1 MATEIHNNSTS
12 KFSKSSQVQS
22 RPNALK
28 VSPFGRLSNGV
39 IRLIAWYLPPAS
51 KLAFRHSCLHIYSIT
66 ATQRLNSVRGTG
78 LIARRTPPWEVLE
91 LEYPNHVECYRCRAL
106 HPTDKIHEH
115 AYFNPRPKRDT
126 SRQHNFFSPKCDKT
140 NREVRAEMYIHPN
153 FCFTVFRM
161 VMKQYRQG
169 KDCEKLLNLL
179 AYRSGV
185 VMEGAQI
192 KQVIATPKIVG
203 ERLLVRLQIASL
215 VQPGGASQT
224 YLITGNLLKCPHTD
238 RWSRDNRILTEALY
252 QRFETLDTNT
262 VSEDRQEHVM
272 SCRCPLCPTEFH
284 FGLQQFKGQGV
295 VLFSTK
301 WQDLGTGLSPLKA
314 DLPPIVGRHKS
325 IPVARSGEPPDY
337 ESPRH
342 RFEGLAPGEGFRAVS
357 ALEEEE
363 REELFRKNN
372 SRRAKFMRIN
382 DSWCWSIHGFGQPYP
397 HIYAPRSK
405 LRDEQRT
412 LWLYGHT

>member
-12 KFSKSSQVQS
+12 TFSKSSEVQS

-28 VSPFGRLSNGV
+28 ASPFRKLSNGV
-39 IRLIAWYLPPAS
+39 IRRIAWYLPPVS
-51 KLAFRHSCLHIYSIT
+51 KLAFRHSCLHIYSVT
-66 ATQRLNSVRGTG
+66 ATHRLNSVREKG
-78 LIARRTPPWEVLE
+78 LIERRTPPWEVLE
-91 LEYPNHVECYRCRAL
+91 LEHPNHVECYRCQAL
-106 HPTDKIHEH
+106 HPTDKIQEY
-115 AYFNPRPKRDT
+115 AYFKPRPKRDT
-126 SRQHNFFSPKCDKT
+126 SWQHNLFSPKCHKI
-140 NREVRAEMYIHPN
+140 NREVRAEIYIHPN

-179 AYRSGV
+179 AYRSGI

-203 ERLLVRLQIASL
+203 ERLLMRLQTAYL
-215 VQPGGASQT
+215 VHPRGPSQT

-252 QRFETLDTNT
+252 QRFETLDT
-262 VSEDRQEHVM
+262 VPGDRQEHVM
-272 SCRCPLCPTEFH
+272 SCRCPFCPTEFH

-301 WQDLGTGLSPLKA
+301 WQDLGTGLSPLEA
-314 DLPPIVGRHKS
+314 DLPPIVSRHKS
-325 IPVARSGEPPDY
+325 IPVARSGEPLDY
-337 ESPRH
+337 ESSRH
-342 RFEGLAPGEGFRAVS
+342 RFEGSAPGEGFRGVS

-382 DSWCWSIHGFGQPYP
+382 DAWCWSIHGFGQYYP
-397 HIYAPRSK
+397 HGCAPRSK
-405 LRDEQRT
+405 LRESVMSSEQR
-412 LWLYGHT
+412 

>member
-12 KFSKSSQVQS
+12 KFSKSSEVQS

-28 VSPFGRLSNGV
+28 VSPFRKLSNGV
-39 IRLIAWYLPPAS
+39 IRRIAGFLPPAS
-51 KLAFRHSCLHIYSIT
+51 KLAFRHSCLYIYSVT
-66 ATQRLNSVRGTG
+66 ATHRLNSVREKG
-78 LIARRTPPWEVLE
+78 LIERRTPPWEVLE
-91 LEYPNHVECYRCRAL
+91 LDYPNHVECYRCRAL
-106 HPTDKIHEH
+106 HPTDTIHEY
-115 AYFNPRPKRDT
+115 AYINPRPKRDT
-126 SRQHNFFSPKCDKT
+126 SWQHNLFSPKCHKI
-140 NREVRAEMYIHPN
+140 NREVRAEIYIHPN

-161 VMKQYRQG
+161 VMKEYRQG

-192 KQVIATPKIVG
+192 KQVIGTPKIVG
-203 ERLLVRLQIASL
+203 GRLLMRLQTTYL

-238 RWSRDNRILTEALY
+238 RWSRDNRSLTEALY
-252 QRFETLDTNT
+252 ERFETLDT
-262 VSEDRQEHVM
+262 VPEDRQEHVM
-272 SCRCPLCPTEFH
+272 SCRCPFCPTEFH

-301 WQDLGTGLSPLKA
+301 WQDLGTGLSPLEA

-325 IPVARSGEPPDY
+325 IPVARSGEPLDY

-342 RFEGLAPGEGFRAVS
+342 RFEGLVQGEGFRTVS
-357 ALEEEE
+357 ALESEEM
-363 REELFRKNN
+363 EELFRKNN
-372 SRRAKFMRIN
+372 SRRAKFIRIKN
-382 DSWCWSIHGFGQPYP
+382 SWGWHIHGYAQPYP
-397 HIYAPRSK
+397 HNYAPRGK

-412 LWLYGHT
+412 LLLYGHT